1 MGGLHTLL
9 IIVIALLVLLFLVSA
24 GLCTY
29 AVFPKRFG
37 LDETRKIELGKA
49 YLKGT
54 EFPAKEVYTVS
65 SYDGYILHAEYIE
78 TDPQSKKFVIIS
90 HGYTYTRYGSYKYV
104 YLFQK
109 MGFNCIIYD
118 DRGHGENKRC
128 RCMFGIRESKDLLA
142 MIEDTYQRFG
152 REIFLGLHGE
162 SMGSG
167 LSLMALQYKP
177 DVKFL
182 VADCGYGR
190 LQEVLCGKV
199 REVFHLP
206 GTFAYLASFVC
217 RILYGFSLA
226 KINPEESLK
235 ENEIPVCFI
244 HGEADSFIPCSQSE
258 RMHRINKGYSEIH
271 TFPGAEHAQSVE
283 TDMERYEDIL
293 RAFVAKVL
301 QESEGGK

>member
-1 MGGLHTLL
+1 MGALHILL
-9 IIVIALLVLLFLVSA
+9 IIVIVLVVLLFLVSV

-37 LDETRKIELGKA
+37 LEETRKIELGKP
-49 YLKGT
+49 YLKGMD
-54 EFPAKEVYTVS
+54 FPAKETYTVR
-65 SYDGYILHAEYIE
+65 SYDDYVLHAEYIE

-109 MGFNCIIYD
+109 LGFNCIIYD

-142 MIEDTYQRFG
+142 MIDDTYKRFG
-152 REIFLGLHGE
+152 DDILLGLHGE

-177 DVKFL
+177 KVKFL

-190 LQEVLCGKV
+190 LLEVLCGKV
-199 REVFHLP
+199 KEIFHLP
-206 GTFAYLASFVC
+206 GFFAYPASWVC

-226 KINPEESLK
+226 KVSPEESLYD
-235 ENEIPVCFI
+235 NEIPACFI
-244 HGEADSFIPCSQSE
+244 HGEDDNFIPCSQSQ
-258 RMHRINKGYSEIH
+258 RMHKINKGYSELH
-271 TFPGAEHAQSVE
+271 TFPKADHAQSLDSDV
-283 TDMERYEDIL
+283 ERYEDIL
-293 RAFVAKVL
+293 RDFVAKVL
-301 QESEGGK
+301 